1 MDHVNPIINSL
12 EGPILITGAAGFV
25 GANLFKHILTFRK
38 DVFAVVRQSK
48 GWRLVDVNDENIVK
62 ADLNDKYATEL
73 LVEKI
78 KPKTV
83 FDCMAYG
90 AYSFEEDSELIYRT
104 NFLAVVNLI
113 EVLAKQQGLNAF
125 VHAGTSSEY
134 GNNCSGPSEDSP
146 RIPNSHYAVSKA
158 AVADYIKYAGICRK
172 IPCLNL
178 CLYSVYGPL
187 EDTSRLIPVL
197 LRNAIN
203 KKLPTFVDARISRD
217 FIHIDDIC
225 EIFILAAAKMNP
237 DIYGHSFNIGSGK
250 ATTIAELAEIARQV
264 FNISELAK
272 FGTMAGRSWD
282 LANWYSNP
290 LKANKLL
297 NWQAKIELAE
307 GLKKTA
313 LWVGSLSDDDMRIS
327 TKNK

>member
-1 MDHVNPIINSL
+1 MDHINPVVNAL
-12 EGPILITGAAGFV
+12 KGPILITGATGFI
-25 GANLFKHILTFRK
+25 GANLFKHILKFRK
-38 DVFAVVRQSK
+38 DVFAVVRK
-48 GWRLVDVNDENIVK
+48 TPDWRLVDVSDEHIVN
-62 ADLNDKYATEL
+62 ADLNDKEATEL
-73 LVEKI
+73 LVAKV

-90 AYSFEEDSELIYRT
+90 AYSFEEDSELIYKT
-104 NFLAVVNLI
+104 NFLAVVNLV
-113 EVLAKQQGLNAF
+113 EVLAKHDLKAF

-134 GNNCSGPSEDSP
+134 GYNCAAPREDSP

-158 AVADYIKYAGICRK
+158 AIADYIKYAGFCRK
-172 IPCLNL
+172 IPCLSL

-203 KKLPTFVDARISRD
+203 NKLPAFVDARISRD
-217 FIHIDDIC
+217 FIHVDDVC
-225 EIFILAAAKMNP
+225 DIFVLAAAKMTP
-237 DIYGHSFNIGSGK
+237 EIYGHSFNIGTGK
-250 ATTIAELAEIARQV
+250 GTTISELAEITRDI
-264 FNISELAK
+264 FNIPEEAK
-272 FGTMAGRSWD
+272 FGTMEGRSWD

-290 LKANKLL
+290 VKAKTML
-297 NWQAKIELAE
+297 NWHAKIPLAE

-313 LWVGSLSDDDMRIS
+313 DWVATLSDEEMKIA

>member
-1 MDHVNPIINSL
+1 
-12 EGPILITGAAGFV
+12 
-25 GANLFKHILTFRK
+25 
-38 DVFAVVRQSK
+38 
-48 GWRLVDVNDENIVK
+48 
-62 ADLNDKYATEL
+62 
-73 LVEKI
+73 
-78 KPKTV
+78 
-83 FDCMAYG
+83 
-90 AYSFEEDSELIYRT
+90 
-104 NFLAVVNLI
+104 
-113 EVLAKQQGLNAF
+113 VLAAQDLKAF

-158 AVADYIKYAGICRK
+158 AVADYIKYAGMCRK

-203 KKLPTFVDARISRD
+203 NKLPAFVDARISRD
-217 FIHIDDIC
+217 FIHIDDVC
-225 EIFILAAAKMNP
+225 DIFILAAAKMNP
-237 DIYGHSFNIGSGK
+237 EIYGHSFNIGSGK
-250 ATTIAELAEIARQV
+250 ATTIIELAEITRQV

-272 FGTMAGRSWD
+272 FGTMEGRSWD

-290 LKANKLL
+290 VKANTLF
-297 NWQAKIELAE
+297 NWRAKIELAE

-313 LWVGSLSDDDMRIS
+313 NWVASLSDDDMRVA